1 MGKSKEGFSNLVD
14 DANAILLEDC
24 RACGFLG
31 GRDRWIM
38 VMWNVMCAIFFVTI
52 LKYSESVHR
61 KIQQR
66 SLIWAWCGR
75 IFFSQYLIHTSSHI
89 NSWNIT
95 QSWQVYWVAGILPDG
110 SSNEDTARNE
120 PQAKRNLRIRGLLKT
135 WRDSAETAPKP
146 TKMDA
151 GHNPWAMAAMAAMA
165 MALWVK

>member
-1 MGKSKEGFSNLVD
+1 MSLMW
-14 DANAILLEDC
+14 ED
-24 RACGFLG
+24 
-31 GRDRWIM
+31 
-38 VMWNVMCAIFFVTI
+38 
-52 LKYSESVHR
+52 
-61 KIQQR
+61 
-66 SLIWAWCGR
+66 
-75 IFFSQYLIHTSSHI
+75 FFSQYLIHTSSHI

-151 GHNPWAMAAMAAMA
+151 GHGGHGDGFVGEIM
-165 MALWVK
+165 LLE